1 MIIWNL
7 DSVRRRDEMQ
17 AENKNKYSL
26 IGDIFFIFKTVWN
39 FDWRRVVFGV
49 LNSATVYLLEIYTSV
64 IFFRYVFDSIGDENN
79 YYKVVTFIG
88 LSLLFYMVINLY
100 QLWYTKRFE
109 PISDSLM
116 YRNLA
121 QLVFNKAVDV
131 ELACYDDADFYNKYT
146 MAMADTEKRIKSVMD
161 NTYNIVGSTIEAIIV
176 YITLY
181 SIDKWAA
188 LVGVFPI
195 IANFVFAYFYNKLVF
210 ERYKENMPWFRER
223 DYVNRVVYLKNYS
236 NDFRMTNG
244 YQIIRDTYFRAHEN
258 IFAVLK
264 KYRRKLVFYHF
275 SDMVFSFFFVLQGLL
290 FYGAYRAMVTKSIS
304 ISDFAVFSN
313 IMTNATF
320 SIRKISES
328 LTKVIND
335 GMYIDN
341 FRSFLVY
348 KNKLEESKS
357 PVVPSEDIKSLEFR
371 NVTFTYSGQK
381 KPIIKNLSFTI
392 NEKEK
397 VVFAGHNGAG
407 KSTIIKL
414 LMRLYDPDEGQILV
428 NGIDIKEYD
437 LEAYRN
443 MFGVAFQDYQI
454 LAMTVAE
461 NVLMRQKN
469 DADNEKVVSAL
480 KASGIYDKICQLDG
494 NIDAMLTNE
503 FEDDG
508 NVLSGGEYQKV
519 AIARAFAKKSSIA
532 VFDEPSS
539 ALDAISENNLYQ
551 NMKKYAKE
559 KMVLYISHRL
569 GLAVEADRVILFEN
583 GQVCEMGSHSD
594 LMKQNGKYAD
604 LFRKQTMNYVDEQ
617 GEVN

>member
-1 MIIWNL
+1 
-7 DSVRRRDEMQ
+7 MQ

-26 IGDIFFIFKTVWN
+26 IGDVLFIFKTVWN
-39 FDWRRVVFGV
+39 FDWRRVVFGI
-49 LNSATVYLLEIYTSV
+49 LNSATVYLLEVYTSI
-64 IFFRYVFDSIGDENN
+64 IFFRYVFDSIGDEKN
-79 YYKVVTFIG
+79 YYKIITFIG
-88 LSLLFYMVINLY
+88 FSLLLYLVINLY

-121 QLVFNKAVDV
+121 QLVFDKAVSV
-131 ELACYDDADFYNKYT
+131 ELACYDDAEFYNKYT

-181 SIDKWAA
+181 SIDKWAS

-195 IANFVFAYFYNKLVF
+195 VANFVFAYFYNKLVF
-210 ERYKENMPWFRER
+210 ERYKENMPYFRER

-264 KYRRKLVFYHF
+264 KYRAKLVFYHL

-304 ISDFAVFSN
+304 ISDFAVFSS

-328 LTKVIND
+328 LTQVIND

-341 FRSFLVY
+341 FRSFITY
-348 KNKLEESKS
+348 KNKLVESKT
-357 PVVPSEDIKSLEFR
+357 PIIPSEDIKSLEFK
-371 NVTFTYSGQK
+371 NVTFTYSGQS

-397 VVFAGHNGAG
+397 VVFAGHNG
-407 KSTIIKL
+407 TIIKL

-437 LEAYRN
+437 LETYRDL
-443 MFGVAFQDYQI
+443 FGVAFQDYQI

-461 NVLMRQKN
+461 NVLMSHKKH
-469 DADNEKVVSAL
+469 DDNEKVISAL
-480 KASGIYDKICQLDG
+480 KASGIYEKISQLNG

-551 NMKKYAKE
+551 NMKKYAKD
-559 KMVLYISHRL
+559 KMVIYISHRL

-583 GQVCEMGSHSD
+583 GQVCEMGHHSE
-594 LMKQNGKYAD
+594 LMKKNGKYAD

-617 GEVN
+617 GEVM

>member
-1 MIIWNL
+1 
-7 DSVRRRDEMQ
+7 MQ

-79 YYKVVTFIG
+79 YYKIVTFIG

-304 ISDFAVFSN
+304 ISDFAVFSS

>member
-1 MIIWNL
+1 
-7 DSVRRRDEMQ
+7 MQ

-79 YYKVVTFIG
+79 YYKIVTFIG

-121 QLVFNKAVDV
+121 QLVFNKAVDG

-304 ISDFAVFSN
+304 ISDFAVFSS

>member
-1 MIIWNL
+1 
-7 DSVRRRDEMQ
+7 MQ

>member
-1 MIIWNL
+1 
-7 DSVRRRDEMQ
+7 MQ
-17 AENKNKYSL
+17 TESKNKYTL
-26 IGDIFFIFKTVWN
+26 IGDICFIFKTVWN
-39 FDWRRVVFGV
+39 FDWRRVVLGI
-49 LNSATVYLLEIYTSV
+49 LNSATVYLLEIYTSI
-64 IFFRYVFDSIGDENN
+64 IFFRYVFDSISDEAN
-79 YYKVVTFIG
+79 YYKIITFVG
-88 LSLLFYMVINLY
+88 ASLLLYMVINLY

-109 PISDSLM
+109 PISDSAM

-121 QLVFNKAVDV
+121 QLVFEKAVDV

-161 NTYNIVGSTIEAIIV
+161 NTYSIVGSTIEAIIV
-176 YITLY
+176 YITLF
-181 SIDKWAA
+181 SIDKWAS
-188 LVGVFPI
+188 LVGFFPI

-236 NDFRMTNG
+236 NEFRMTNG
-244 YQIIRDTYFRAHEN
+244 YKIIRDTYFRAHEN

-304 ISDFAVFSN
+304 ISDFAVFSS

-328 LTKVIND
+328 LTQVINA

-348 KNKLEESKS
+348 KNKLVESKS
-357 PVVPSEDIKSLEFR
+357 PVIPSEDIKSLEFR
-371 NVTFTYSGQK
+371 NVTFTYLGQK
-381 KPIIKNLSFTI
+381 KPVIKNLSFII
-392 NEKEK
+392 NKGEK

-437 LEAYRN
+437 LDAYRN
-443 MFGVAFQDYQI
+443 LFGVAFQDYQI

-461 NVLMRQKN
+461 NVLMRHKN
-469 DADNEKVVSAL
+469 DADTEKIVSAL
-480 KASGIYDKICQLDG
+480 KASGVYDKICQLEG

-503 FEDDG
+503 FDDDG

-551 NMKKYAKE
+551 NMKEYAKD

-583 GQVCEMGSHSD
+583 GQVCESGQHSD
-594 LMKQNGKYAD
+594 LMQQDGKYAD
-604 LFRKQTMNYVDEQ
+604 LFRKQAMNYVDEQ
-617 GEVN
+617 GEVM